1 MLSFKLRMVSW
12 KLKDL
17 YVLGIVYVLIFIV
30 FPRNVSLSNICMWFM
45 EYILLQTDSDISI
58 SWVNSHSIMYWTIK
72 SEYAT
77 ENLLSSFTTR
87 CTYRMAHKV
96 FNHLNV
102 PKIYISHQN
111 ITNYLHTE
119 EQCQYN
125 SHFVFISSRQVKVKC
140 ILVQAM
146 RLCTGCTAHRESR
159 GITLPFHDH
168 GTRRGWDL
176 NPRSQQASGL
186 WLLALWDLG
195 FESQRGHGYLSV
207 VIVVCCQV
215 QVSATSWSLVQRS
228 PTDCGASL
236 CVI

>member
-12 KLKDL
+12 KLKEL

-30 FPRNVSLSNICMWFM
+30 FLRNVSLSNVCMWFM

-58 SWVNSHSIMYWTIK
+58 SWVNSHSIMYLTIK

-102 PKIYISHQN
+102 PKIYISYQN

-125 SHFVFISSRQVKVKC
+125 SHFVVISSRQVKVKVN
-140 ILVQAM
+140 LVQAL
-146 RLCTGCTAHRESR
+146 RLCTGRTAHRGSR
-159 GITLPFHDH
+159 GIALLFHD
-168 GTRRGWDL
+168 
-176 NPRSQQASGL
+176 
-186 WLLALWDLG
+186 
-195 FESQRGHGYLSV
+195 QRH
-207 VIVVCCQV
+207 
-215 QVSATSWSLVQRS
+215 
-228 PTDCGASL
+228 
-236 CVI
+236 